1 MPEMQAIAGGG
12 RNLAC
17 KYCQRS
23 FSKAENLKGI
33 LIAPSAGETDETPE
47 YIKTRELNLS
57 SAIYVNGPLP
67 VKMLWHAIKGCIR
80 EEQITK
86 LQRQYRQEAGLRYPA
101 LGMMPQSSQ
110 MTTALSNGDDNGTDN
125 TPPRPELDFSLVWP
139 DSEDLYQ
146 TIISSDAANQWQVPL
161 GTLPLPSNPPKSNGM
176 NLSPQAVQDVTEM
189 VATSSSSVTAAVEAN
204 SITSVF
210 LDECLHMFFARFIP
224 TFPVMHRATFVFR
237 ECTHPLLLSAIAI
250 GSLYIGPKDA
260 VAKGEALWHLAHTAV
275 STSWQ
280 VMITHRGPY
289 DACSGIQLVLT
300 ALLSQVYGALSKN
313 RAIRTT
319 SQIFRAHG
327 FHWARHCG
335 MFNIKTYST
344 DNLPSSGSSDMEKDY
359 QWRTWA
365 SREIQHRA
373 LLAYYILDGL
383 VAQIAAEAT
392 SVRHTANQLGLP
404 SNEATFEASTPDDW
418 LVHMRSQHTSQMTFR
433 SIFRFLFSPTGLPQP
448 LDHSSSAFS
457 IRVILEGLQ
466 SLLSEC
472 DEDDFIAVGTPIKSD
487 LRRAL
492 SRVYKST
499 NRTALLSPDERL
511 ELLLRW
517 HSICLDAATSS
528 SLLCNSVCARYKITQ
543 HVLGSKGSTTPPL
556 DLAKW
561 VNTENARRALL
572 HAVAIQDIVEQLPR
586 GRAHVIHMPSSLFAA
601 ATVYSAFCLAG
612 STRVNLPHTVIWEN
626 VVFSPEEEEGE
637 ESTEAEACSTLGEL
651 AGSTGVVVVGS
662 DTRRYIRGDR
672 DDDDLPA
679 GSSGVVGG
687 SNATRNVLYELNS
700 MQKLFRC
707 LCSQWGIAHDM
718 ENVVDQWITLS
729 HSPRA
734 GARRGPRQRDG
745 KGRRNCKYDMLLIA

>member
-1 MPEMQAIAGGG
+1 MPEVQAIAGGG
-12 RNLAC
+12 RNFAC

-23 FSKAENLKGI
+23 FSKAEHLKRHERSHTGAKPF
-33 LIAPSAGETDETPE
+33 LCHLCKRPFARQDALARHERLHSRGTNHKVATAVPLGAGPPVSRPGNDATIISNNDRVVDCTWAGSQTETTMG
-47 YIKTRELNLS
+47 S
-57 SAIYVNGPLP
+57 
-67 VKMLWHAIKGCIR
+67 
-80 EEQITK
+80 
-86 LQRQYRQEAGLRYPA
+86 
-101 LGMMPQSSQ
+101 
-110 MTTALSNGDDNGTDN
+110 DN
-125 TPPRPELDFSLVWP
+125 TPLGPELDFSLIWP

-161 GTLPLPSNPPKSNGM
+161 GTLPLPSNPPKSNNM
-176 NLSPQAVQDVTEM
+176 NFESPSSFDDRGSPIGAIPCGGSHQAVQDVTEM
-189 VATSSSSVTAAVEAN
+189 VASSSSSVTAAVEAN

-335 MFNIKTYST
+335 MFNIKPYST
-344 DNLPSSGSSDMEKDY
+344 DNLPSSSSSDIEKDR

-418 LVHMRSQHTSQMTFR
+418 LVHMHSQQTSQMTFR
-433 SIFRFLFSPTGLPQP
+433 SIFRFLFSPTGLPQQ

-499 NRTALLSPDERL
+499 SQNPLLPPNERH

-517 HSICLDAATSS
+517 HSICLDAATCS
-528 SLLCNSVCARYKITQ
+528 SLLCNSVCARYKMTQ
-543 HVLGSKGSTTPPL
+543 HVLGSGGGSKGSSTPPL

-561 VNTENARRALL
+561 VHTENARRALL

-612 STRVNLPHTVIWEN
+612 STRVNLPRTVIWEN
-626 VVFSPEEEEGE
+626 VVFSPEEEEE
-637 ESTEAEACSTLGEL
+637 EEEEAFTEAEACLTLGGL
-651 AGSTGVVVVGS
+651 AGSTSTSTGVAVVGS
-662 DTRRYIRGDR
+662 DTRRYVRGDR
-672 DDDDLPA
+672 DDDDDLLA
-679 GSSGVVGG
+679 GSSCRAGG

-718 ENVVDQWITLS
+718 ENVVDRWITLS
-729 HSPRA
+729 HSS
-734 GARRGPRQRDG
+734 
-745 KGRRNCKYDMLLIA
+745 

>member
-23 FSKAENLKGI
+23 FSRAGGLKRHER
-33 LIAPSAGETDETPE
+33 SQTDETPE

-80 EEQITK
+80 EEQTTK

-101 LGMMPQSSQ
+101 LGMIIIP
-110 MTTALSNGDDNGTDN
+110 NDD
-125 TPPRPELDFSLVWP
+125 RVELDFSLVWP

-161 GTLPLPSNPPKSNGM
+161 GTLPLPSNPHKSNSM
-176 NLSPQAVQDVTEM
+176 NFESPSSFDDRRSPIGAIPCGGSHQAVQDVTEM

-224 TFPVMHRATFVFR
+224 TFPVMHRATFVFQ

-260 VAKGEALWHLAHTAV
+260 VAKGKALWHLAHTAV

-300 ALLSQVYGALSKN
+300 ALLSQVYGPSGRQAKY
-313 RAIRTT
+313 
-319 SQIFRAHG
+319 FEP
-327 FHWARHCG
+327 
-335 MFNIKTYST
+335 T
-344 DNLPSSGSSDMEKDY
+344 DNLPPSGSSDMEKDY

-383 VAQIAAEAT
+383 VAQITAEAT

-433 SIFRFLFSPTGLPQP
+433 SIFRFLFSPTGLPQQ

-472 DEDDFIAVGTPIKSD
+472 DEDDLIAVGTPIKSD

-561 VNTENARRALL
+561 AHTENARRALL